1 MQVQKK
7 SCNFAQN
14 FRSMYSEVLRIIEGG
29 LHNDARKIV
38 NYSQR
43 LAAQLEAEGDKKTSA
58 SIQELLRNSHA
69 HMATLDQ
76 YINLPVDSD
85 SRMRMAE
92 VSAPSTK
99 ATSIVLEDLVEN
111 QVRDFV
117 KLVNRRAD
125 LIRAGVDVRFSMLL
139 YGAPGC
145 GKTSI
150 AHFVSEQTG
159 LPLLIVRLDSLVS
172 SLLGNTAKN
181 IRKVFEFADGKPCIL
196 FLDEFDAIAKARDD
210 VHELGELK
218 RVINSL
224 LQNIDSMAPDSV
236 LMAATN
242 HAELLDKAVWRRFQ
256 TTIEVG
262 NPSNEIKQQILKV
275 QIGDFPCEF
284 IRDNKQ
290 LGQLATLLEQSSP
303 ADMHTT
309 INKAKAKSVLEGQKA
324 LTYPDV
330 VMEIYNYTQRD
341 MNIDALVQYM
351 SQAGIPQ
358 TTISHLLNISLRQV
372 KQVMSKSSQI

>member
-1 MQVQKK
+1 
-7 SCNFAQN
+7 
-14 FRSMYSEVLRIIEGG
+14 MYSEVLRIIEGG

-58 SIQELLRNSHA
+58 SIHEILRNSHA
-69 HMATLDQ
+69 HMAALDQ

-92 VSAPSTK
+92 VSAPSAK
-99 ATSIVLEDLVEN
+99 ATRIVLEDLVEN

-117 KLVNRRAD
+117 KLVNRRKD
-125 LIRAGVDVRFSMLL
+125 LINSGVDMRFSMLL

-159 LPLLIVRLDSLVS
+159 LPLLVVRLDSLVS

-210 VHELGELK
+210 MHELGELK

-224 LQNIDSMAPDSV
+224 LQNIDNMAPDSV
-236 LMAATN
+236 LVAATN

-284 IRDNKQ
+284 IRDSKQ
-290 LGQLATLLEQSSP
+290 LRQLATLLEKSSP
-303 ADMHTT
+303 ADMHTA
-309 INKAKAKSVLEGQKA
+309 INKAKAKSVLDGQQT

-341 MNIDALVQYM
+341 MNMEALVLYL

-358 TTISHLLNISLRQV
+358 TTISRLLNISLRQV
-372 KQVMSKSSQI
+372 KQITSKSS

>member
-1 MQVQKK
+1 
-7 SCNFAQN
+7 
-14 FRSMYSEVLRIIEGG
+14 MYSEVLKIIEGG
-29 LHNDARKIV
+29 LHNDVRKIV

-43 LAAQLEAEGDKKTSA
+43 LASHLESDGESSMSA
-58 SIQELLRNSHA
+58 SISELLRSCHA

-76 YINLPVDSD
+76 YMNLPVDSD
-85 SRMRMAE
+85 SRMHIAD
-92 VSAPSTK
+92 VSTPRTK
-99 ATSIVLEDLVEN
+99 ATRIVLEDLVEN

-117 KLVNRRAD
+117 KLVNRRSD
-125 LIRAGVDVRFSMLL
+125 LINAGVDVRFSMLL

-159 LPLLIVRLDSLVS
+159 LPLLVVRLDSLVS
-172 SLLGNTAKN
+172 SLLGSTAKN

-224 LQNIDSMAPDSV
+224 LQNIDSMAPDSI
-236 LMAATN
+236 LLAATN

-290 LGQLATLLEQSSP
+290 LGQLATLMEKLSP

-324 LTYPDV
+324 LTYPNV
-330 VMEIYNYTQRD
+330 VMEIYNYTQRE
-341 MNIDALVQYM
+341 MNIESLVMYM
-351 SQAGIPQ
+351 AKAGIPQ
-358 TTISHLLNISLRQV
+358 TTISHELNISLRQV
-372 KQVMSKSSQI
+372 KQITSKSS